1 MMTRLP
7 IKIIRAGNTELL
19 LCFLLFLEKQ
29 NIDVDH
35 IHLHRFLKHLYASS
49 GYFDQNASELEGITP
64 TLELFLNSWQASLQY
79 SELIVLQDSLT
90 EITNLCPEQKSA
102 FFDSLRLSKLTYRN
116 SFDYDLL
123 SQLTQDKRTFIVSPF
138 APLMHKQYE
147 IGNLQHVRP
156 QFKPSALST
165 FRFPYLFQNTRY
177 QNSTQALEQLQSDIN
192 KQVEQS
198 NSQSIVLSC
207 GCYGAPLADYFYRKG
222 LDALYFG
229 GDLQIFFGIMGN
241 RWRSTFEKQAWFEK
255 QKPYWVMDVP
265 AEFIPP
271 NSQSIEN
278 ACYW

>member
-29 NIDVDH
+29 NIDVDRS
-35 IHLHRFLKHLYASS
+35 HLRRFLKHLYASS
-49 GYFDQNASELEGITP
+49 GYFDQDASELEGIAP
-64 TLELFLNSWQASLQY
+64 TLKLFLNTWKASLQG
-79 SELIVLQDSLT
+79 SELLVLQDSLT
-90 EITNLCPEQKSA
+90 EIIHICPEQQSV

-123 SQLTQDKRTFIVSPF
+123 SQLTQDQHTFIASPF
-138 APLMHKQYE
+138 APLIQKQYE
-147 IGNLQHVRP
+147 SGNLQHVRP
-156 QFKPSALST
+156 QFTPSALST
-165 FRFPYLFQNTRY
+165 FRFPYLFQNTHY

-192 KQVEQS
+192 IQVEQS

-207 GCYGAPLADYFYRKG
+207 GCYGAPLADYFYHKG
-222 LDALYFG
+222 IDAFYFG
-229 GDLQIFFGIMGN
+229 GDLQIYFGIMGN
-241 RWRSTFEKQAWFEK
+241 RWRTAFEKQAWFEK

-265 AEFIPP
+265 AEFVPP
-271 NSQSIEN
+271 NPNSIEN